1 MFGAETLFYSLC
13 LFPVRVEGAGGW
25 RKRMETLSILIRLE
39 GENKYAMLLVIVNR
53 NLIYTFSDKKKE
65 KKKSYDSR

>member
-39 GENKYAMLLVIVNR
+39 GKNKYAMLLVIVDR
-53 NLIYTFSDKKKE
+53 NLITHLVTKKK
-65 KKKSYDSR
+65 KRS

>member
-1 MFGAETLFYSLC
+1 MLFYSLC

-39 GENKYAMLLVIVNR
+39 GNNKYAMFLVIVDR
-53 NLIYTFSDKKKE
+53 NLITHLATKNIYF
-65 KKKSYDSR
+65 